1 MFQGARPPERTSPPP
16 YVALLPCDDTFKRLW
31 AAGPEQRPQS
41 ARLSYA
47 PDLFHFLQSTDRR
60 LLIPPHAECCERRIW
75 CSFLYFQCPHKAWLP
90 GSTHDLLL
98 ERGEWGGEKEA
109 MSLQQLGAQFQHAM
123 PIAILRT
130 YCSHTRGSSPPL
142 NPNEE
147 PFFPMNDLHTM
158 LEVGGKGNFLTGS
171 RLKSAWF

>member
-1 MFQGARPPERTSPPP
+1 MFQVTRPPERTSPPP
-16 YVALLPCDDTFKRLW
+16 YPFCRLMTPSSASELQDLSNDHSLPW
-31 AAGPEQRPQS
+31 
-41 ARLSYA
+41 LSYA
-47 PDLFHFLQSTDRR
+47 PDLFHVLQSTDRR
-60 LLIPPHAECCERRIW
+60 LPIPPHAKCCERRIW

-123 PIAILRT
+123 PTVILRT

-147 PFFPMNDLHTM
+147 PFSPGMISIQCWK
-158 LEVGGKGNFLTGS
+158 LEEKAISSLVLGS
-171 RLKSAWF
+171 KVHVFK